1 MRPPQ
6 AAKSVVV
13 WGHLLFASVHMS
25 VRACLQTLLK
35 DTSPISDGAMLC
47 GMSVLAASQPVTS
60 CCRLHLGDCKE
71 AGS

>member
-35 DTSPISDGAMLC
+35 DRSPSLMEQCFVACLC
-47 GMSVLAASQPVTS
+47 WRPAS
-60 CCRLHLGDCKE
+60 R
-71 AGS
+71 